1 MSRTSAS
8 DELIIGGE
16 PRVDLLPPIV
26 KSRQRGKV
34 IRRNLGFAV
43 VAVIVLV
50 AAGSGVAF
58 WQAVLGHTQLA
69 AAQQRTTE
77 LLAEQAKFVE
87 VRQVQDDVDLSL
99 AARQVGASTEVD
111 WKAYL
116 EEIRGVLP
124 SDVTIDAVDISAA
137 SPLVLFE
144 QPTVPLQS
152 ARIATIMITM
162 TSPGLPTVPDWL
174 EGMSA
179 LPGYADGAPG
189 SITRSDTGA
198 YEVELTLHINEGA
211 YSNRFADTAEEK

>member
-1 MSRTSAS
+1 MSRKSVTE
-8 DELIIGGE
+8 ELIIGGE

-26 KSRQRGKV
+26 KERQRGKV
-34 IRRNLGFAV
+34 LRRNLGFAV
-43 VAVIVLV
+43 VAVVVLV
-50 AAGSGVAF
+50 AAGTGVAF
-58 WQAVLGHTQLA
+58 WQAAVSQAQLA
-69 AAQQRTTE
+69 AVQQRTTE

-87 VRQVQDDVDLSL
+87 VRQVQDDVDLSM

-116 EEIRGVLP
+116 EEIRDVLP
-124 SDVTIDAVDISAA
+124 SDVTIDTVDISAA

-144 QPTVPLQS
+144 QPDVPLQA

-174 EGMSA
+174 EDMKA
-179 LPGYADGAPG
+179 LPGYADGSPS

-198 YEVELTLHINEGA
+198 YQVDLTLHINEGA
-211 YSNRFADTAEEK
+211 YSNRFADTEEK